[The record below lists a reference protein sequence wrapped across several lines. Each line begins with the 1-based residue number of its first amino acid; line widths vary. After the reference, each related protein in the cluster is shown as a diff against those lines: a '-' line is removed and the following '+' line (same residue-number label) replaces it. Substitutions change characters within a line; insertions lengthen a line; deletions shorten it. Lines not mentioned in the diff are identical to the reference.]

1 MINKLI
7 EHKRDKIKK
16 YTSEEFNEICK
27 KSAQE
32 SLDKYNELT
41 AYSLEKILKEKY
53 GFTNLAVETSF
64 EFNEI

>member
-1 MINKLI
+1 MPT
-7 EHKRDKIKK
+7 HVKK